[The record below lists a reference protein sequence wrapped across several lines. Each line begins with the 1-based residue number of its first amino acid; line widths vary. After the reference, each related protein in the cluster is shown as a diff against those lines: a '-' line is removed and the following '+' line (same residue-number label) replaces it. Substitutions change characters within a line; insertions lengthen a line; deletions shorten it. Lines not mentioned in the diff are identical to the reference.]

1 MKGPALKQYRDKRDF
16 TQTREPSGDE
26 RVAVSTRLRFVIQ
39 KHAARRLHYDL
50 RLEWEG
56 VFKSWAVTRGP
67 SLDPGQRRLA
77 VEVEDHPLD
86 YGDFEGSIPQG
97 EYGGGT
103 VQLWDR
109 GYWQPEGPL
118 SVDDA
123 IAKGD
128 LKFTLAGDRL
138 QGSFVLVRMRGDK
151 FAGKKPQWLLIKHR
165 DADARPGDDE
175 AVLEEDRSVASG
187 RSMAQI
193 AAGTGA
199 MPKPFMQAKAAAVR
213 AKVAKPRP
221 AKVKPVMVKT
231 IPRFVDPQLCRL
243 ADRPPDGDGWAHEV
257 KLDGY
262 RAQLN
267 VQRKKVV
274 IYTRNGLDWT
284 DRFSSIATLA
294 KGLPDCLID
303 GEMVVL
309 DQKGLPSFSLLQ
321 SELSAERS
329 EKFHYFAFDLLF
341 EGREDLRS
349 LPLDQRKERLKKLLN
364 RRGLKD
370 RIRYVAHVTGE
381 AASVLESARTMG
393 LEGIVSKRLDAPY
406 QSGRGNSWIK
416 IKCRAGQ
423 EVVLGGWTS
432 ENGELRSLLA
442 GVHRKGKLVYVGR
455 IGTGYGRRVSTM
467 LLPKLEKLTR
477 QRSPFNGPEA
487 PAAERNLHWL
497 EPKLVAEIEFAGWS
511 GAGIIRQAAFKGL
524 REDKKP
530 SKVVAEIPGAAAAS
544 DALDAK
550 ARGGSAG
557 AAQDGVE
564 SAGDDGGAVKA
575 AKAKRGRAAAT
586 PRAAEVA
593 PKAGSV
599 PVLSVTL
606 TKPDKALWPAFGKG
620 RNAAA
625 PVTKLDLAHY
635 FESVGEWMLPHLAG
649 RPCSLVRAPDGIGGE
664 RFFQR
669 HAMPGMSPQFDLV
682 KVRGDK
688 AAYVQIDKIEAL
700 IAAAQIGALEL
711 HSWNCTP
718 NDPETAGRLVFDLD
732 PAPDV
737 AFTAVIAG
745 AHEVRERLA
754 KVGLESFCK
763 TTGGKGLH
771 VVTPLTGGRQAV
783 EWPVA
788 KNFAHLLCAQMAKDS
803 PKKYLDTMAKDK
815 RTGRIF
821 LDYLRNDRLATA
833 VTVLSPRARDG
844 APVSMPV
851 TWSVVKKGLDPAAF
865 TVRTAPSLL
874 RKGKPWKDYTGAA
887 GSLKEA
893 IKRITR

>member
-1 MKGPALKQYRDKRDF
+1 MKGPALKQYRDRRDF

-26 RVAVSTRLRFVIQ
+26 RVPVSTRLRFVIQ

-50 RLEWEG
+50 RLEWDG

-67 SLDPGQRRLA
+67 SLDPAQKRLA

-86 YGDFEGSIPQG
+86 YGDFEGTIPQG

-118 SVDDA
+118 PVEDA
-123 IAKGD
+123 ITKGD
-128 LKFTLAGDRL
+128 LKFTLVGERL
-138 QGSFVLVRMRGDK
+138 NGSFVLVRMRGDK
-151 FAGKKPQWLLIKHR
+151 FGGKKPQWLFIKHR
-165 DADARPGDDE
+165 DACARPGDDE
-175 AVLEEDRSVASG
+175 GVLEEDRSVASG

-199 MPKPFMQAKAAAVR
+199 KPKPFMQA
-213 AKVAKPRP
+213 PRP
-221 AKVKPVMVKT
+221 AKRKPVTVKS

-262 RAQLN
+262 RAQLR
-267 VQRKKVV
+267 VQSKKVV
-274 IYTRNGLDWT
+274 IYTRNRLDWT
-284 DRFSSIATLA
+284 DRFGFIATLA
-294 KGLPDCLID
+294 KELPDCLID

-309 DQKGLPSFSLLQ
+309 DEKGLPSFSLLQ

-349 LPLDQRKERLKKLLN
+349 LPLDERKERLKKLLN
-364 RRGLKD
+364 RRALKD
-370 RIRYVAHVTGE
+370 RIRYVAHVSGD

-423 EVVLGGWTS
+423 EVVLCGWTS

-455 IGTGYGRRVSTM
+455 IGTGYGRRVSSM
-467 LLPKLEKLTR
+467 LLPKLERLTR
-477 QRSPFNGPEA
+477 QRSPFNGPGA
-487 PAAERNLHWL
+487 PAGERNLHWL

-524 REDKKP
+524 RKDKKP
-530 SKVVAEIPGAAAAS
+530 SEVVAEIPGAAVTS

-550 ARGGSAG
+550 ARGDRAGSADY
-557 AAQDGVE
+557 AAE
-564 SAGDDGGAVKA
+564 FAGDGGTVKA

-586 PRAAEVA
+586 ARAAGVA

-599 PVLSVTL
+599 PILGVPL

-620 RNAAA
+620 RDAAA

-635 FESVGEWMLPHLAG
+635 FESVGEWMLPHLAR

-664 RFFQR
+664 QFFQR

-737 AFTAVIAG
+737 SFTAVIAA
-745 AHEVRERLA
+745 AHEVRERLT

-771 VVTPLTGGRQAV
+771 VVTPLTGGRHAV

-788 KNFAHLLCAQMAKDS
+788 KNFAHLLCAQMAKDDS
-803 PKKYLDTMAKDK
+803 KKYLDTMAKDK

-851 TWSVVKKGLDPAAF
+851 TWNVVKKGLDPAVF

-874 RKGKPWKDYTGAA
+874 RKAKPWKDYAGAA
-887 GSLKEA
+887 GSLKDA

>member
-1 MKGPALKQYRDKRDF
+1 MKGPPLKQYQDKRDF

-50 RLEWEG
+50 RLEWDG

-67 SLDPGQRRLA
+67 SLDPAQKRLA

-109 GYWQPEGPL
+109 GYWRPEGPL
-118 SVDDA
+118 SVEDA

-128 LKFTLAGDRL
+128 LKFALAGQRL
-138 QGSFVLVRMRGDK
+138 NGSFVLVRMRSDK
-151 FAGKKPQWLLIKHR
+151 FGGKKPQWLLIKHR
-165 DADARPGDDE
+165 DANARAGDDDG
-175 AVLEEDRSVASG
+175 VLEEDRSVASG

-193 AAGTGA
+193 AAGTGSK
-199 MPKPFMQAKAAAVR
+199 PKPFMRAKAAAD
-213 AKVAKPRP
+213 AKVAAPRA
-221 AKVKPVMVKT
+221 AKIKAVTVKA
-231 IPRFVDPQLCRL
+231 IPRLVELQLCRL
-243 ADRPPDGDGWAHEV
+243 ADRPPDGGGWAHEV

-262 RAQLN
+262 RAQLR
-267 VQRKKVV
+267 VHAKKVV

-284 DRFSSIATLA
+284 DRFRSIATLA
-294 KGLPDCLID
+294 RGLPDCLID
-303 GEMVVL
+303 GEIVVL
-309 DQKGLPSFSLLQ
+309 DEKGLPSFSLLQ

-341 EGREDLRS
+341 DGREDLRS
-349 LPLDQRKERLKKLLN
+349 LPLGERKERLKKLLH

-370 RIRYVAHVTGE
+370 RIRYVAHVSGD

-406 QSGRGNSWIK
+406 QSGRANSWIK
-416 IKCRAGQ
+416 VKCRAGQ

-455 IGTGYGRRVSTM
+455 IGTGYGRRVSSM

-487 PAAERNLHWL
+487 PAGERNLHWL

-511 GAGIIRQAAFKGL
+511 GAGVIRQAAFKGL

-530 SKVVAEIPGAAAAS
+530 SEVVAEIPPAATGT

-550 ARGGSAG
+550 ARGGAAG
-557 AAQDGVE
+557 DAAK
-564 SAGDDGGAVKA
+564 SRGDDGGAMRA
-575 AKAKRGRAAAT
+575 AKAKRGRGSAAT
-586 PRAAEVA
+586 PRPSEGAL
-593 PKAGSV
+593 KAGSV
-599 PVLSVTL
+599 PVLGVPLS
-606 TKPDKALWPAFGKG
+606 KPGKPLWPAFGKG
-620 RNAAA
+620 CDGAA

-635 FESVGEWMLPHLAG
+635 FESVGGWMLPHLAG

-664 RFFQR
+664 QFFQR
-669 HAMPGMSPQFDLV
+669 HAMPGMSSQFDLV

-737 AFTAVIAG
+737 AFAAVLVA
-745 AHEVRERLA
+745 AHEVRERLTQ
-754 KVGLESFCK
+754 VGLESFCK

-771 VVTPLTGGRQAV
+771 VVTPLNGGRQAV

-851 TWSVVKKGLDPAAF
+851 NWNAVKKGLDPAAF
-865 TVRTAPSLL
+865 TVRTAPALL
-874 RKGKPWKDYTGAA
+874 RKAKPWKDYTGAA